1 MILLVGSHHDD
12 VLYFESKLRNKKEEL
27 LFDKFHFI
35 TGTMFSQNIGILYGG
50 YTNYLNALLVQH
62 ILSKVYTILVI
73 NVGKCTAVTGEYANG
88 DMAICRRVYFG
99 GVNQLGVENASIGQI
114 PKMPPYFTSDPYVL
128 NLMTNSF
135 NRISTIDNAPISTFI
150 SLDKI
155 VQNMEELQDISIDGM
170 FFGTNKNLVID
181 HSAGGVSL
189 ACYLHNVPFIAA
201 KVVEHKLG
209 QKTSIESYVK
219 LLKRYSDLGKA
230 VTSFIGEVSR
240 NEVITGNEAAPE

>member
-1 MILLVGSHHDD
+1 MILLVGNHHDD

-27 LFDKFHFI
+27 LFDKFHFV

-50 YTNYLNALLVQH
+50 YTNYLNSLLVQH
-62 ILSKVYTILVI
+62 IISKNYTVLVI
-73 NVGKCTAVTGEYANG
+73 NVGKCYAISGEYANG

-114 PKMPPYFTSDPYVL
+114 PKCPQYFTSDPYVL
-128 NLMTNSF
+128 DLMNNSF
-135 NRISTIDNAPISTFI
+135 NRISSIDNAPISTFI
-150 SLDKI
+150 SLDKNI
-155 VQNMEELQDISIDGM
+155 ENIEELQDISIDGM

-181 HSAGGVSL
+181 SSSGGVSL
-189 ACYLHNVPFIAA
+189 ACYLYNVPFIAA
-201 KVVEHKLG
+201 KVVENKVG
-209 QKTSIESYVK
+209 QKTTIDSYVK

-230 VTSFIGEVSR
+230 VTSFIGEISR

>member
-1 MILLVGSHHDD
+1 
-12 VLYFESKLRNKKEEL
+12 
-27 LFDKFHFI
+27 
-35 TGTMFSQNIGILYGG
+35 
-50 YTNYLNALLVQH
+50 
-62 ILSKVYTILVI
+62 
-73 NVGKCTAVTGEYANG
+73 
-88 DMAICRRVYFG
+88 
-99 GVNQLGVENASIGQI
+99 
-114 PKMPPYFTSDPYVL
+114 
-128 NLMTNSF
+128 MTNSF

-181 HSAGGVSL
+181 NSAGGVSL
-189 ACYLHNVPFIAA
+189 ACFLHNVPFIAA